1 MTYAFIREHAAQ
13 FPVRRMC
20 DKLGVSASGYYDA
33 RDRPVSVTARC
44 HRELGDKIRAIHAA
58 RRGRYG
64 SPRIHAELLH
74 AGETCCVNTVAE
86 VMKALGIQAISHRKF
101 RVDTTDSN
109 HASPVADNILNRDF
123 TATKPNEV
131 WLADMSYVPTGEGF
145 LYLSIVEDL
154 FSRRVVGW
162 SMTESMESRCVVDA
176 LGMALAARCP
186 GAGLLAH
193 SDRGSQYA
201 SDHYQRALAGH
212 GIRCSMSRRG
222 NCWDNAPMESFFA
235 SLKKELVHHE
245 KYATRAD
252 ARSSLF
258 EYIEVFYNRERRH
271 SALGVRCPRAVR
283 RQRILLTDRPFSV
296 GNSTSGFPSWG

>member
-1 MTYAFIREHAAQ
+1 MRYAFIREHAAQ

-20 DKLGVSASGYYDA
+20 DKLGVSTSGYYDSIG
-33 RDRPVSVTARC
+33 RPVSVTARC
-44 HRELGDKIRAIHAA
+44 HRELGDKVRAVHAA

-64 SPRIHAELLH
+64 SPRVHAELLD
-74 AGETCCVNTVAE
+74 AGETCCVNAVAKA
-86 VMKALGIQAISHRKF
+86 MKSLGIRAISHRKF
-101 RVDTTDSN
+101 RVGTTDSG
-109 HASPVADNILNRDF
+109 HAFPVADNVLNREF
-123 TATKPNEV
+123 TATRPNQV
-131 WLADMSYVPTGEGF
+131 WLADMSYIPTGEGF

-162 SMTESMESRCVVDA
+162 SMTASMESRCVVDA

-186 GAGLLAH
+186 EAGLLAH

-201 SDHYQRALAGH
+201 GEHYQKELAKH

-245 KYATRAD
+245 K
-252 ARSSLF
+252 
-258 EYIEVFYNRERRH
+258 
-271 SALGVRCPRAVR
+271 
-283 RQRILLTDRPFSV
+283 
-296 GNSTSGFPSWG
+296 

>member
-1 MTYAFIREHAAQ
+1 MKYAFIRAHATQ
-13 FPVRRMC
+13 FPVRRMG
-20 DKLGVSASGYYDA
+20 DKLGVSVSGYYDA
-33 RDRPVSVTARC
+33 RERPTSVTAQC
-44 HRELGDKIRAIHAA
+44 QRELGDKIRVIHAA

-64 SPRIHAELLH
+64 SPRMHAELLGQ
-74 AGETCCVNTVAE
+74 GEKCCVNTVAKG
-86 VMKALGIQAISHRKF
+86 MKSLGIRAISHRKF
-101 RVDTTDSN
+101 RVNTTDSN
-109 HASPVADNILNRDF
+109 HEFPVADNVLNRDV

-131 WLADMSYVPTGEGF
+131 WLADMSYIPTDEGF
-145 LYLSIVEDL
+145 LDLSIVEDL

-176 LGMALAARCP
+176 LSMALAARCP
-186 GAGLLAH
+186 EAGLLTH
-193 SDRGSQYA
+193 SDRGSQSA
-201 SDHYQRALAGH
+201 SEHDQKTLATH

-245 KYATRAD
+245 KYATRAE

-271 SALGVRCPRAVR
+271 SALGYVAPA
-283 RQRILLTDRPFSV
+283 QFEDNEYS
-296 GNSTSGFPSWG
+296 

>member
-1 MTYAFIREHAAQ
+1 MRYAFIHEHATL
-13 FPVRRMC
+13 FPVRGMC
-20 DKLGVSASGYYDA
+20 DELGVSASGYYDA
-33 RDRPVSVTARC
+33 LDRGESVTALCR
-44 HRELGDKIRAIHAA
+44 RELGDKIEAIHAA

-64 SPRIHAELLH
+64 SPRIHAELRA

-86 VMKALGIQAISHRKF
+86 VMKSLGIQAISHRKF
-101 RVDTTDSN
+101 RVGTTDSN
-109 HASPVADNILNRDF
+109 HEFPIADNVLNREF

-162 SMTESMESRCVVDA
+162 SMTASMESRCVVDA

-186 GAGLLAH
+186 EAGLLAH

-201 SDHYQRALAGH
+201 GEHYQRELARH

-245 KYATRAD
+245 KYATRVEAK
-252 ARSSLF
+252 ASLF

-271 SALGVRCPRAVR
+271 SALGYVAPA
-283 RQRILLTDRPFSV
+283 QFE
-296 GNSTSGFPSWG
+296 GNEYS

>member
-1 MTYAFIREHAAQ
+1 MKYAFIREHAAI
-13 FPVRRMC
+13 FPVRLMC

-33 RDRPVSVTARC
+33 LERPESVTARC
-44 HRELGDKIRAIHAA
+44 HRELGDKIEAIHAA

-64 SPRIHAELLH
+64 SPRIHAELRA
-74 AGETCCVNTVAE
+74 AGETCCVNTVAKG
-86 VMKALGIQAISHRKF
+86 MKSLGIQAISHRKF
-101 RVDTTDSN
+101 RVSTTDSN
-109 HASPVADNILNRDF
+109 HEFPVADNVLNRDF

-131 WLADMSYVPTGEGF
+131 WLADMSYIPTGEGF
-145 LYLSIVEDL
+145 LYLSVVEDL

-162 SMTESMESRCVVDA
+162 SMTESMESRSVVDA

-186 GAGLLAH
+186 EAGLMAH

-201 SDHYQRALAGH
+201 SEHYQQELAKH

-235 SLKKELVHHE
+235 TLKKELVHHE
-245 KYATRAD
+245 KYATRAE
-252 ARSSLF
+252 AKSSLF

-271 SALGVRCPRAVR
+271 SALGYVAPA
-283 RQRILLTDRPFSV
+283 QFEDNES
-296 GNSTSGFPSWG
+296 S

>member
-1 MTYAFIREHAAQ
+1 MRYASVREHAAQ

-20 DKLGVSASGYYDA
+20 DELGVSASGYYDSIG
-33 RDRPVSVTARC
+33 RPVSVTARC
-44 HRELGDKIRAIHAA
+44 RRDLGDKIRAVHAA

-64 SPRIHAELLH
+64 SPRVHAELSD
-74 AGETCCVNTVAE
+74 AGEKCCVDTVAK
-86 VMKALGIQAISHRKF
+86 VMKSLGIQAISHRKF
-101 RVDTTDSN
+101 RVGTTDSG
-109 HASPVADNILNRDF
+109 HALPVADNALNREF
-123 TATKPNEV
+123 TATKPNQV

-162 SMTESMESRCVVDA
+162 SMTASMESRCVVDA

-186 GAGLLAH
+186 EVGLLTH

-201 SDHYQRALAGH
+201 GEHYQRELARH

-245 KYATRAD
+245 KYATRAE

-271 SALGVRCPRAVR
+271 SALGYVAPA
-283 RQRILLTDRPFSV
+283 QFE
-296 GNSTSGFPSWG
+296 GNEYS

>member
-1 MTYAFIREHAAQ
+1 VKYAFIREHAAI
-13 FPVRRMC
+13 FPVQWMC
-20 DKLGVSASGYYDA
+20 DKLGVSDSGYYDA
-33 RDRPVSVTARC
+33 LERPESVTARC
-44 HRELGDKIRAIHAA
+44 HRELGDKIEAIHAA

-64 SPRIHAELLH
+64 SPRIHAELRD
-74 AGETCCVNTVAE
+74 AGETCCVNTVAK
-86 VMKALGIQAISHRKF
+86 VMKSLGIQAISHRKF
-101 RVDTTDSN
+101 RVSTTDSN
-109 HASPVADNILNRDF
+109 HAFPVADNVLNRDF

-131 WLADMSYVPTGEGF
+131 WLADMSYIPTGEGF

-162 SMTESMESRCVVDA
+162 SMTESMESRSVVDA

-186 GAGLLAH
+186 EAGLMAH

-201 SDHYQRALAGH
+201 SEHYQQELAKH

-235 SLKKELVHHE
+235 TLKKELVHHE
-245 KYATRAD
+245 KYATRAE
-252 ARSSLF
+252 AKSSLF

-271 SALGVRCPRAVR
+271 SALGYVAPA
-283 RQRILLTDRPFSV
+283 QFEDDEYS
-296 GNSTSGFPSWG
+296 

>member
-1 MTYAFIREHAAQ
+1 VRYAFVRGHAAQ
-13 FPVRRMC
+13 FPVTRLC
-20 DKLGVSASGYYDA
+20 ALLEVSTSGYYDSV
-33 RDRPVSVTARC
+33 DRGESVTASC
-44 HRELGDKIRAIHAA
+44 HRELGDKIEAVHAA

-64 SPRIHAELLH
+64 SPRVHAELLD
-74 AGETCCVNTVAE
+74 AGETCCVNTVAK
-86 VMKALGIQAISHRKF
+86 VMKSLGIRAISHRKF
-101 RVDTTDSN
+101 RVGTTDSG
-109 HASPVADNILNRDF
+109 HAFPVADNVLNREF
-123 TATKPNEV
+123 TATKPNQV

-145 LYLSIVEDL
+145 LYLSVVEDL

-162 SMTESMESRCVVDA
+162 SMTASMESRCVVDA

-186 GAGLLAH
+186 EAGLLAH

-201 SDHYQRALAGH
+201 GEHYQKELAKH

-245 KYATRAD
+245 KYATRAE
-252 ARSSLF
+252 AKASLF

-271 SALGVRCPRAVR
+271 SALGYVAPA
-283 RQRILLTDRPFSV
+283 QFE
-296 GNSTSGFPSWG
+296 GNEYS

>member
-1 MTYAFIREHAAQ
+1 MKYAFIRQHATQ

-20 DKLGVSASGYYDA
+20 DKLGVSVSGYYDA
-33 RDRPVSVTARC
+33 WDRPASVTAVC
-44 HRELGDKIRAIHAA
+44 HRELGDKIRVIPAA

-64 SPRIHAELLH
+64 SPRVHAELLDQ
-74 AGETCCVNTVAE
+74 GETCCVNTVAK
-86 VMKALGIQAISHRKF
+86 VMKSLGIQAISQRKF
-101 RVDTTDSN
+101 RVSTTDSK
-109 HASPVADNILNRDF
+109 HEFPVADNVLNRDF

-131 WLADMSYVPTGEGF
+131 WLADMSYIPTGEGF

-162 SMTESMESRCVVDA
+162 SMTESMESRSVVDA
-176 LGMALAARCP
+176 LGMALKARCP
-186 GAGLLAH
+186 EAGLLTH
-193 SDRGSQYA
+193 SDRGIQYA
-201 SDHYQRALAGH
+201 SDHYQRELAKH

-245 KYATRAD
+245 KYATRAE

-271 SALGVRCPRAVR
+271 SALGYVAPA
-283 RQRILLTDRPFSV
+283 QFEDNEYS
-296 GNSTSGFPSWG
+296 

>member
-1 MTYAFIREHAAQ
+1 MRYAFIREHAAQ

-20 DKLGVSASGYYDA
+20 DKLGVSTSGYYDSIG
-33 RDRPVSVTARC
+33 RPVSVTARC
-44 HRELGDKIRAIHAA
+44 HRELGDKVRAVHAA

-64 SPRIHAELLH
+64 SPRVHAELLD
-74 AGETCCVNTVAE
+74 AGETCCVNAVAKA
-86 VMKALGIQAISHRKF
+86 MKSLGIRAISHRKF
-101 RVDTTDSN
+101 RAGTTDSG
-109 HASPVADNILNRDF
+109 HAFPVADNVLNREF
-123 TATKPNEV
+123 TATRPNQV
-131 WLADMSYVPTGEGF
+131 WLADMSYIPTGEGF

-162 SMTESMESRCVVDA
+162 SMTASMESRCVVDA

-186 GAGLLAH
+186 EAGLLAH

-201 SDHYQRALAGH
+201 GEHYQRELARH

-245 KYATRAD
+245 KYATRAE
-252 ARSSLF
+252 AKASLF

-271 SALGVRCPRAVR
+271 SALGYVAPA
-283 RQRILLTDRPFSV
+283 QFE
-296 GNSTSGFPSWG
+296 GNEYS

>member
-1 MTYAFIREHAAQ
+1 MRYAFIREHAAL

-33 RDRPVSVTARC
+33 VGRGESVTARC
-44 HRELGDKIRAIHAA
+44 RRALGDKIEAIHAA

-64 SPRIHAELLH
+64 SPRVHAELRA
-74 AGETCCVNTVAE
+74 AGQTCCVNTVA
-86 VMKALGIQAISHRKF
+86 KAMRSLGIQAISRRKF
-101 RVDTTDSN
+101 RVGTTDSG
-109 HASPVADNILNRDF
+109 HEFPVAGNVLNREF
-123 TATKPNEV
+123 TATRPNEV

-162 SMTESMESRCVVDA
+162 SMTASMESRCVVDA

-186 GAGLLAH
+186 DAGLLAH

-201 SDHYQRALAGH
+201 GEHYQRELARH

-245 KYATRAD
+245 KYATRAE
-252 ARSSLF
+252 AKASLF

-271 SALGVRCPRAVR
+271 SALGYVAPA
-283 RQRILLTDRPFSV
+283 QFE
-296 GNSTSGFPSWG
+296 GNEYP

>member
-1 MTYAFIREHAAQ
+1 MKHAFIREHASE
-13 FPVRRMC
+13 FPVRVMC

-33 RDRPVSVTARC
+33 LDRPESVTARC
-44 HRELGDKIRAIHAA
+44 QRELGDKIRAVHAA

-64 SPRIHAELLH
+64 SPRVHAELVSQ
-74 AGETCCVNTVAE
+74 GEKCCVNTVAK
-86 VMKALGIQAISHRKF
+86 VMKTLGIQAISHRKF
-101 RVDTTDSN
+101 RVNTTDSN
-109 HASPVADNILNRDF
+109 HAFPVADNVLDRDF

-131 WLADMSYVPTGEGF
+131 WLADMSYIPTDEGF

-162 SMTESMESRCVVDA
+162 SMTESMESRSVVDA

-186 GAGLLAH
+186 EAGLIAH

-201 SDHYQRALAGH
+201 NEHYQQELAKH
-212 GIRCSMSRRG
+212 GIQCSMSRRG

-235 SLKKELVHHE
+235 TLKKELVHHE
-245 KYATRAD
+245 KYATRAE
-252 ARSSLF
+252 AKSSLF

-271 SALGVRCPRAVR
+271 STLGYVTPV
-283 RQRILLTDRPFSV
+283 QFE
-296 GNSTSGFPSWG
+296 GNEYS

>member
-1 MTYAFIREHAAQ
+1 MRYAFIREHATQ

-20 DKLGVSASGYYDA
+20 DKLGVSTSGYYDSIG
-33 RDRPVSVTARC
+33 RPVSVTARC
-44 HRELGDKIRAIHAA
+44 HRELGDKVRAVHAA

-64 SPRIHAELLH
+64 SPRVHAELLD
-74 AGETCCVNTVAE
+74 AGETCCVNTVAK
-86 VMKALGIQAISHRKF
+86 VMKSLGIRAISHRKF
-101 RVDTTDSN
+101 RVGTTDSG
-109 HASPVADNILNRDF
+109 HAFPVADNVLNREF
-123 TATKPNEV
+123 TATRPNQV
-131 WLADMSYVPTGEGF
+131 WLADMSYIPTGEGF

-162 SMTESMESRCVVDA
+162 SMTASMESRCVVDA

-186 GAGLLAH
+186 EAGLLAH

-201 SDHYQRALAGH
+201 GEHYQRELAKH

-245 KYATRAD
+245 KYATRAE
-252 ARSSLF
+252 AKASLF

-271 SALGVRCPRAVR
+271 SALGYVAPA
-283 RQRILLTDRPFSV
+283 QFE
-296 GNSTSGFPSWG
+296 GNEYS